1 MKNCL
6 FFLILIFSTLSVNSK
21 ELSAICSPYKSDCIN
36 CPEHQTLFPI
46 ISLDESSTSLDIE
59 ANNSEMSGD
68 DTYLFRGDVELKT
81 DTHYLAAD
89 EIQVDQSNEITT
101 AKGKVKFQDE
111 SFIISSSELDVRR
124 KDGII
129 IATTSDANYQN
140 INSGNL
146 SPNGFAKEITKKG
159 PSLILKNTTY
169 SVCPLSQKDWFIEAD
184 NIVLDQNI
192 NRGFAKNAT
201 LNFFGMPILYLPKYG
216 WVLKGRGSGFL
227 APSYDNYSESAIND
241 KDGNLVSD
249 DRSYRFRMPYYFNIA
264 PDRDLILALSYMSS
278 RGFVYEGKYRQLIK
292 PKLSLKKK
300 DSIFELE
307 SKY

>member
-1 MKNCL
+1 MMKYL
-6 FFLILIFSTLSVNSK
+6 IFVILILSQFSINAEGVKLN
-21 ELSAICSPYKSDCIN
+21 CSPSKLICNN

-46 ISLDESSTSLDIE
+46 TSLDESSTSLDIE

-159 PSLILKNTTY
+159 TSLILKNTTY
-169 SVCPLSQKDWFIEAD
+169 CYFGIL
-184 NIVLDQNI
+184 IVDI
-192 NRGFAKNAT
+192 AK
-201 LNFFGMPILYLPKYG
+201 KRCRK
-216 WVLKGRGSGFL
+216 LK
-227 APSYDNYSESAIND
+227 
-241 KDGNLVSD
+241 
-249 DRSYRFRMPYYFNIA
+249 M
-264 PDRDLILALSYMSS
+264 M
-278 RGFVYEGKYRQLIK
+278 
-292 PKLSLKKK
+292 
-300 DSIFELE
+300 
-307 SKY
+307 

>member
-111 SFIISSSELDVRR
+111 
-124 KDGII
+124 
-129 IATTSDANYQN
+129 
-140 INSGNL
+140 
-146 SPNGFAKEITKKG
+146 
-159 PSLILKNTTY
+159 
-169 SVCPLSQKDWFIEAD
+169 
-184 NIVLDQNI
+184 
-192 NRGFAKNAT
+192 
-201 LNFFGMPILYLPKYG
+201 
-216 WVLKGRGSGFL
+216 
-227 APSYDNYSESAIND
+227 
-241 KDGNLVSD
+241 
-249 DRSYRFRMPYYFNIA
+249 
-264 PDRDLILALSYMSS
+264 
-278 RGFVYEGKYRQLIK
+278 
-292 PKLSLKKK
+292 
-300 DSIFELE
+300 
-307 SKY
+307 